1 MKKLITMAL
10 ATMLAMSMAA
20 CSGDSKPQTVTTA
33 PTGHEN
39 IVVTVEGIELSHT
52 DYFYA
57 EAFTL
62 TAKYDTAAKLYYT
75 LDGSS
80 PESSDSR
87 KLYENGIEFKSS
99 TKDIKSYTIKLCL
112 EKADGTYSD
121 VLTHSYFV
129 GEKIDERFDTLIFSV
144 STDPYNLYDYEY
156 GIFVP
161 GKLRDDYIAQNPGV
175 KIEAPA
181 PANFN
186 MRGRESERPIYL
198 EVFEANGTC
207 VISQDCGMRTHGGW
221 SRAQDRKSMKLF
233 ARKEYNELLNNFDY
247 VFFPD
252 VKDTTDGT
260 VIDSYKRLVLRNNA
274 NDENYCFM
282 RDELISSL
290 AADTTLADTQNARP
304 CAVFLNGE
312 YYGFFWLHEVYDD
325 NRLEDIYD
333 GSQDSDWAVLKGN
346 EYSKEEDEDDD
357 LNVKAVAEY
366 NAMYEKYAY
375 GDLTDDALFEQFKN
389 EVDIDNLLL
398 YYAINIY
405 IGNHDWPNNNYA
417 VYKYYGNAVGDGAL
431 DGRWR
436 WLLYDTEYSL
446 GLYGEK
452 AEQDVFKSVLGYA
465 NDEKDSA
472 LFQSVLKRED
482 MLEKFLNIMCDLMYG
497 EFSPESFRARQAELA
512 AIRDNELYYALDHR
526 KCADWFKTEYLPNYI
541 REMLNYTDFR
551 PMYIKKQINTYFGY
565 EKAYNVKVNSNDN
578 AIININDRQIEP
590 GDLQYSANYYVGLNV
605 YLSAQIAKGYEFDY
619 WDVGGQKIYDAEIS
633 VSDVTE
639 ITLVTKPSAG
649 ENPLI
654 TFVNSQGDDE
664 YVVISN
670 PYSNDLSLAG
680 LYFTDDSS
688 DLKKLQLPNVT
699 LKQGEKFIIFME
711 SYTADKNIE
720 CAGCAT
726 AGFNIKKGETLVL
739 SNSSNV
745 ILSKVLLPSLANN
758 SRYEYNLISG
768 EWEEFL
774 N

>member
-1 MKKLITMAL
+1 MKKLITAIMA
-10 ATMLAMSMAA
+10 TIVAMSMAA
-20 CSGDSKPQTVTTA
+20 CSGDQSSQTVTTA

-52 DYFYA
+52 DYFY
-57 EAFTL
+57 EDTFTL
-62 TAKYDTAAKLYYT
+62 TAKYDTSSKLYYT

-87 KLYENGIEFKSS
+87 KLYENGIELKTSS
-99 TKDIKSYTIKLCL
+99 KDINSYTLKLCL
-112 EKADGTYSD
+112 EKEDGTYSD

-129 GEKIDERFDTLIFSV
+129 GEGINERFDTLVFSV

-161 GKLRDDYIAQNPGV
+161 GKLRDDYIAANPDDV
-175 KIEAPA
+175 IEAPD
-181 PANFN
+181 PANYN
-186 MRGRESERPIYL
+186 MRGPESERPIYL

-207 VISQDCGMRTHGGW
+207 VISQNCGVRTYGGW

-233 ARKEYNELLNNFDY
+233 ARKEYDELLNNFDY
-247 VFFPD
+247 EFFPD

-290 AADTTLADTQNARP
+290 ASDTTLVDTQNARP

-333 GSQDSDWAVLKGN
+333 GTQDSDWAILKGG
-346 EYSKEEDEDDD
+346 EYYKDEDEDDD
-357 LNVKAVAEY
+357 LNARALADY
-366 NAMYEKYAY
+366 SAMYEKYAY
-375 GDLTDDALFEQFKN
+375 GNLTDDALFEQFVS
-389 EVDIDNLLL
+389 EVDIDNFLL

-405 IGNHDWPNNNYA
+405 VGNYDWPNNNYA

-436 WLLYDTEYSL
+436 WLLYDTEYSI

-472 LFQSVLKRED
+472 LFQSVIKRED

-526 KCADWFKTEYLPNYI
+526 KCADWFRTEYLQNYI

-565 EKAYNVKVNSNDN
+565 EKVYTVKVNSNDN
-578 AIININDRQIEP
+578 AIININDREIEP
-590 GDLQYSANYYVGLNV
+590 SDAQYSASYYQGLNV
-605 YLSAQIAKGYEFDY
+605 YLSADVATGYEFDY
-619 WDVGGQKIYDAEIS
+619 WDVGGQKIYENEIT
-633 VSDVTE
+633 VSEASE
-639 ITLVTKPSAG
+639 ITLVTKAVNG
-649 ENPLI
+649 ESPMI
-654 TFVNSQGDDE
+654 TFVKSSEADE
-664 YVVISN
+664 YVIISN
-670 PYSNDLSLAG
+670 PYANDLSLSG
-680 LYFTDDSS
+680 LYFTDDSAE
-688 DLKKLQLPNVT
+688 LRKLQLPNVT
-699 LKQGEKFIIFME
+699 LKQGERFVIYLE
-711 SYTADKNIE
+711 NYTSEKNIE
-720 CAGCAT
+720 CAGSVT
-726 AGFNIKKGETLVL
+726 ADFNIKKGETLVL
-739 SNSSNV
+739 SNASNV
-745 ILSKVLLPSLANN
+745 ILSKVLLPSLANS
-758 SRYEYNLISG
+758 SRYEYNLFDG

-774 N
+774 Y

>member
-52 DYFYA
+52 DYFYD

-129 GEKIDERFDTLIFSV
+129 GEGINERFDTLIFSV

-175 KIEAPA
+175 KVEAPD

-186 MRGRESERPIYL
+186 MRGRDSERPIYL

-207 VISQDCGMRTHGGW
+207 VISQNCGVRTFGGW

-233 ARKEYNELLNNFDY
+233 ARKEYDQLLNNFDY
-247 VFFPD
+247 EFFPD
-252 VKDTTDGT
+252 VKDYTDGT

-282 RDELISSL
+282 RDELIGSL
-290 AADTTLADTQNARP
+290 ASDTTIEDTQNARP

-333 GSQDSDWAVLKGN
+333 GTQDTDWAVLKGG
-346 EYSKEEDEDDD
+346 EYYKNEDEDDD
-357 LNVKAVAEY
+357 LNVKAVDQYKQMY
-366 NAMYEKYAY
+366 NKYAY
-375 GDLTDDALFEQFKN
+375 GDLTDDALFEQLCS
-389 EVDIDNLLL
+389 EIDIDNFLL

-405 IGNHDWPNNNYA
+405 VGNHDWPRGNYA
-417 VYKYYGNAVGDGAL
+417 VYKYYGTESGEGAL

-452 AEQDVFKSVLGYA
+452 AEQDVFKSVLGLA
-465 NDEKDSA
+465 NDDKDSA
-472 LFQSVLKRED
+472 LLQSVLKRQD

-497 EFSPESFRARQAELA
+497 EFSPETFRARQAELA
-512 AIRDNELYYALDHR
+512 AIRDNELYYALEHR
-526 KCADWFKTEYLPNYI
+526 KCADWFKTEYLQNYI

-565 EKAYNVKVNSNDN
+565 EKVYSVKVNSNEN
-578 AIININDRQIEP
+578 AIININDREIMP
-590 GDLQYSANYYVGLNV
+590 GDEMYSASYFEGLSV
-605 YLSAQIAKGYEFDY
+605 YLSADIALGYAFDY
-619 WDVGGQKIYDAEIS
+619 WDVDGQKLYDENIS
-633 VSDVTE
+633 VSKVSQ
-639 ITLVTKPSAG
+639 ITLVTKAIEGDSPI
-649 ENPLI
+649 I
-654 TFVNSQGDDE
+654 TYVNSQGEDE
-664 YVVISN
+664 YAVITN
-670 PYSNDLSLAG
+670 PYSNDISLAG
-680 LYFTDDSS
+680 LYFSDDPSEP
-688 DLKKLQLPNVT
+688 KKLQLPNVT
-699 LKQGEKFIIFME
+699 LKQGESFVVYMK
-711 SYTADKNIE
+711 SYSAQRDVLSVGSAAAD
-720 CAGCAT
+720 
-726 AGFNIKKGETLVL
+726 FNIKKGETLVL
-739 SNSSNV
+739 SNSTGV
-745 ILSKVLLPSLANN
+745 VLSEVLLPSLANN
-758 SRYEYNLISG
+758 SRYEYNLVSG
-768 EWEEFL
+768 KWEEFL